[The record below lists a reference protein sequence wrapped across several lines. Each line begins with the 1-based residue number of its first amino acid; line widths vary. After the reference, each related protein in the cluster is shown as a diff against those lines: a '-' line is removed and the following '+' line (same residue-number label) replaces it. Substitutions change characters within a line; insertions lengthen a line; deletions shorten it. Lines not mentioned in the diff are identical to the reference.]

1 MPITFKMFLNF
12 PASYDNRNITIPS
25 LRTSTFIM
33 DTKVDNNILSI
44 IGKVGNHTQIFEL
57 SKSKT
62 LLNSEVKLY
71 CDCESFKYEFYYV
84 LLKHGCISKQYTHI
98 FESNNALLSPK
109 KKNIHNIVSGCKHI
123 ISLANEI
130 NRQQHKHKIIR
141 DFFSIK

>member
-12 PASYDNRNITIPS
+12 PAAYNERNITIPS
-25 LRTSTFIM
+25 LKTNTFIM
-33 DTKVDNNILSI
+33 DTKIDNNILTI
-44 IGKVGNHTQIFEL
+44 IGKVGNHNQVFEL

-71 CDCESFKYEFYYV
+71 CSCESFKYEFYYA
-84 LLKHGCISKQYTHI
+84 LLKHGAIPKQYTHI
-98 FESNNALLSPK
+98 FESNNNLLSPK

-130 NRQQHKHKIIR
+130 NKQQHKNKIIR
-141 DFFSIK
+141 DFYSIK